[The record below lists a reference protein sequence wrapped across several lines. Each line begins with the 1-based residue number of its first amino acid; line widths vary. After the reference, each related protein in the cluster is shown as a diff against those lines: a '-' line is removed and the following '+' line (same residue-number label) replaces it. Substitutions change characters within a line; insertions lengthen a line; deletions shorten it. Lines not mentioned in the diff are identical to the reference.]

1 MKIIITTLFGLE
13 APTRDDLL
21 ERGFSKTQL
30 DVKDGV
36 ITLDTGNDN
45 WALDVARVNMW
56 ARHAERVFFEVGGF
70 KTGSSDNFTE
80 DGAVFFE
87 SCRKLPW
94 NDFIPKG
101 WAFIVNGFS
110 RKSKLDGI
118 KMLQK
123 LTKKAIAR
131 SLAAARDLGNDAV
144 IEEDEHLGTVSIQ
157 FALVNNYCR
166 MLIDTTGEGLHK
178 RGYRPLT
185 HEAPIRETL
194 AAGMVTYARYNPFG
208 KEALVDPMRGSGTIV
223 IEAAQM
229 AAGIAP
235 GRFRHFDYEDLPYI
249 GNKAYR
255 TAIEEAMDNE
265 DLTPPDDCYF
275 FGSDI
280 DSRAVRSAIA
290 NAKAAGVADF
300 CRFDI
305 RDASTVTPE
314 SLVAYTGMER
324 QLVITNPP
332 YGGRLMTPEEAEDI
346 YRMLAKNLL
355 TRSGQCKKG
364 IRLSLITPDNM
375 FEDATGLKADKR
387 VKLYNGS
394 KICHL
399 CNYYKLGF
407 KR

>member
-1 MKIIITTLFGLE
+1 MRIIITTLFGLE

-21 ERGFSKTQL
+21 AVGFQKHQL

-36 ITLDTGNDN
+36 ITLDTGNDD
-45 WALDVARVNMW
+45 WTLDVARVNMW
-56 ARHAERVFFEVGGF
+56 ARHAERVFFEIGGF
-70 KTGSSDNFTE
+70 KTGSTENFTE
-80 DGAVFFE
+80 DGAAFFE

-131 SLAAARDLGNDAV
+131 SLAASRGLGSDAV
-144 IEEDEHLGTVSIQ
+144 IEEDERLGTISIQ

-194 AAGMVTYARYNPFG
+194 AAGMVTYARYSPFG
-208 KEALVDPMRGSGTIV
+208 KEALVDPMCGSGTIV

-235 GRFRHFDYEDLPYI
+235 GRFRHFDYETLPYI
-249 GNKAYR
+249 GKKAYR
-255 TAIEEAMDNE
+255 TALEEAIDNE
-265 DLTPPDDCYF
+265 DLTSPDDCYF

-305 RDASTVTPE
+305 KDASTVTPE
-314 SLVAYTGMER
+314 SLAAYTGLER

-346 YRMLAKNLL
+346 YRMIAKNLL

-375 FEDATGLKADKR
+375 FEDATGLRADKR

-394 KICHL
+394 KVCHL
-399 CNYYKLGF
+399 CNFYKLGF
-407 KR
+407 KK

>member
-1 MKIIITTLFGLE
+1 MRIIITTLFGLE
-13 APTRDDLL
+13 APTREDLIS
-21 ERGFSKTQL
+21 RGFQKHQL

-36 ITLDTGNDN
+36 ITLDTGKDD

-56 ARHAERVFFEVGGF
+56 ARHAERVFFEIGGF
-70 KTGSSDNFTE
+70 KTGSSENFTE
-80 DGAVFFE
+80 DGAAFFE

-131 SLAAARDLGNDAV
+131 SLAAARGLGNDAI
-144 IEEDEHLGTVSIQ
+144 IEEDERLGTISIQ

-194 AAGMVTYARYNPFG
+194 AAGMVTYARYSPFG
-208 KEALVDPMRGSGTIV
+208 KEALVDPMCGSGTIV

-235 GRFRHFDYEDLPYI
+235 GRFRHFDYETLPYI
-249 GNKAYR
+249 GKKAYR
-255 TAIEEAMDNE
+255 TALEEAIDNE
-265 DLTPPDDCYF
+265 DLTAPDDCYF

-300 CRFDI
+300 CKFDI

-314 SLVAYTGMER
+314 SLAAYTGMER

-394 KICHL
+394 KVCHQ
-399 CNYYKLGF
+399 CNFYKLGF
-407 KR
+407 KK

>member
-21 ERGFSKTQL
+21 ARGFSKSQL

-36 ITLDTGNDN
+36 ITLETGNDD

-56 ARHAERVFFEVGGF
+56 ARHAERVFFEVGAF
-70 KTGSSDNFTE
+70 KTGSSENFTE

-87 SCRKLPW
+87 SCKKLPW
-94 NDFIPKG
+94 NDYIPKG

-131 SLAAARDLGNDAV
+131 SLAASRGLGPDSV
-144 IEEDEHLGTVSIQ
+144 IAEDEHLGTVSIQ

-194 AAGMVTYARYNPFG
+194 AAGMITYARYSPFG
-208 KEALVDPMRGSGTIV
+208 KEALVDPMCGSGTIV

-235 GRFRHFDYEDLPYI
+235 GRFRHFDYEKLPYI
-249 GNKAYR
+249 GNRAYR
-255 TAIEEAMDNE
+255 AALEEAIDNE
-265 DLTPPDDCYF
+265 DLTAPDDCYF

-290 NAKAAGVADF
+290 NARSAGVADF

-305 RDASTVTPE
+305 RDAREISPE
-314 SLVAYTGMER
+314 SLASYTGMER
-324 QLVITNPP
+324 QLVLTNPP
-332 YGGRLMTPEEAEDI
+332 YGGRLMTPEEADDI
-346 YRMLAKNLL
+346 YRLVARRLL
-355 TRSGQCKKG
+355 TSSGQCKKG
-364 IRLSLITPDNM
+364 IRLSLITPDDA
-375 FEDATGLKADKR
+375 FEEATGFKADKR
-387 VKLYNGS
+387 IKLYNGS
-394 KICHL
+394 KVCHL
-399 CNYYKLGF
+399 FNYYKLGL
-407 KR
+407 RR

>member
-1 MKIIITTLFGLE
+1 MRIIITTLFGLE

-21 ERGFSKTQL
+21 AVGFQKHQL
-30 DVKDGV
+30 YVKDGV
-36 ITLDTGNDN
+36 ITLDTGNDD

-56 ARHAERVFFEVGGF
+56 ARHAERVFFEIGGF
-70 KTGSSDNFTE
+70 KTGSSENFTE
-80 DGAVFFE
+80 DGAAFFE

-131 SLAAARDLGNDAV
+131 SLAASRGLGSDAV
-144 IEEDEHLGTVSIQ
+144 IEEDERLGTISIQ

-194 AAGMVTYARYNPFG
+194 AAGMVTYARYSPFG
-208 KEALVDPMRGSGTIV
+208 KEALVDPMCGSGTIV

-235 GRFRHFDYEDLPYI
+235 GRFRHFDYELLPYI
-249 GNKAYR
+249 GKKAYR
-255 TAIEEAMDNE
+255 TALEEAIDNE
-265 DLTPPDDCYF
+265 DLTAPDDCYF

-280 DSRAVRSAIA
+280 DTRAVRSAIA

-300 CRFDI
+300 CRFDVK
-305 RDASTVTPE
+305 DASTFNPE
-314 SLVAYTGMER
+314 SLAAYTGMER

-346 YRMLAKNLL
+346 YRMIARNLL
-355 TRSGQCKKG
+355 TRTGQCKKG

-375 FEDATGLKADKR
+375 FEDATGLRADKR

-394 KICHL
+394 KVCHL
-399 CNYYKLGF
+399 CNFYKLGF
-407 KR
+407 KK

>member
-21 ERGFSKTQL
+21 ERGFKKSQL

-36 ITLDTGNDN
+36 ITLDTENDD
-45 WALDVARVNMW
+45 WSLDVARVNMW
-56 ARHAERVFFEVGGF
+56 ARHAERVYFEVGGF

-131 SLAAARDLGNDAV
+131 SLAAARGLGSDAV

-208 KEALVDPMRGSGTIV
+208 KEALVDPMCGSGTIV

-255 TAIEEAMDNE
+255 IALEEARDNE

-305 RDASTVTPE
+305 RDASTISPE
-314 SLVAYTGMER
+314 SLVAFTGMER

-346 YRMLAKNLL
+346 YRMLARILL
-355 TRSGQCKKG
+355 TRTGQCKKG

-375 FEDATGLKADKR
+375 FEDATGLRADKR

-407 KR
+407 KK

>member
-1 MKIIITTLFGLE
+1 MRIIITTLFGLE

-21 ERGFSKTQL
+21 ERGFQKHQL

-36 ITLDTGNDN
+36 ITLDTGNDD

-56 ARHAERVFFEVGGF
+56 ARHAERVFFEIGGF
-70 KTGSSDNFTE
+70 KTGSSENFTE
-80 DGAVFFE
+80 DGAAFFE

-131 SLAAARDLGNDAV
+131 SLASARGLGSDSI
-144 IEEDEHLGTVSIQ
+144 IEEDERLGTISIQ

-194 AAGMVTYARYNPFG
+194 AAGMVTYARYSPFG
-208 KEALVDPMRGSGTIV
+208 KEALVDPMCGSGTIV

-235 GRFRHFDYEDLPYI
+235 GRFRHFDYEELPYI
-249 GNKAYR
+249 GKKAYR
-255 TAIEEAMDNE
+255 TALEEAIDNE
-265 DLTPPDDCYF
+265 DLTAPDDCYF

-280 DSRAVRSAIA
+280 DTRAVRSAIA

-300 CRFDI
+300 CRFDVK
-305 RDASTVTPE
+305 DASTVTPE
-314 SLVAYTGMER
+314 TLAAYTGLER

-346 YRMLAKNLL
+346 YRMIARNLL
-355 TRSGQCKKG
+355 TRTGQCKKG

-375 FEDATGLKADKR
+375 FEDATGLRADKR

-394 KICHL
+394 KVCHL
-399 CNYYKLGF
+399 CNFYKLGF
-407 KR
+407 KK

>member
-13 APTRDDLL
+13 SPARDDLL
-21 ERGFSKTQL
+21 ARGFEKSRL

-36 ITLDTGNDN
+36 ITLDTAGGD

-131 SLAAARDLGNDAV
+131 SLASARGLGSDAV
-144 IEEDEHLGTVSIQ
+144 IEEDERLGTISIQ

-194 AAGMVTYARYNPFG
+194 AAGMITYARYSPFG
-208 KEALVDPMRGSGTIV
+208 KEALVDPMCGSGTIV

-255 TAIEEAMDNE
+255 TALEEAMDNE
-265 DLTPPDDCYF
+265 DLTAPDNCYF

-305 RDASTVTPE
+305 KDASTVTPE
-314 SLVAYTGMER
+314 SLASYTGLER

-355 TRSGQCKKG
+355 TRTGQCKKG

-375 FEDATGLKADKR
+375 FEDATGLRADKR

-394 KICHL
+394 KVCHL
-399 CNYYKLGF
+399 CNFYKLGF
-407 KR
+407 KK

>member
-1 MKIIITTLFGLE
+1 MRIIITTLFGLE

-21 ERGFSKTQL
+21 ERGFQKHQM

-36 ITLDTGNDN
+36 ITLDTGNDD

-56 ARHAERVFFEVGGF
+56 ARHAERVFFEIGGF
-70 KTGSSDNFTE
+70 KTGSSENFTE
-80 DGAVFFE
+80 DGAAFFE

-131 SLAAARDLGNDAV
+131 SLASARGLGNDAI
-144 IEEDEHLGTVSIQ
+144 IEEDERLGTISIQ

-194 AAGMVTYARYNPFG
+194 AAGMVTYARYSPFG
-208 KEALVDPMRGSGTIV
+208 KEALVDPMCGSGTIV

-235 GRFRHFDYEDLPYI
+235 GRFRHFDYELLP
-249 GNKAYR
+249 YR
-255 TAIEEAMDNE
+255 TALEEAIDNE
-265 DLTPPDDCYF
+265 DLTAPDDCYF

-280 DSRAVRSAIA
+280 DTRAVRSAIA

-300 CRFDI
+300 CRFDVK
-305 RDASTVTPE
+305 DASTVTPE
-314 SLVAYTGMER
+314 TLAAYTGLER

-346 YRMLAKNLL
+346 YRMIARNLL

-375 FEDATGLKADKR
+375 FEDATGLRADKR

-394 KICHL
+394 KVCHL
-399 CNYYKLGF
+399 CNFYKLGF
-407 KR
+407 KK

>member
-1 MKIIITTLFGLE
+1 MRIIITTLFGLE

-21 ERGFSKTQL
+21 ERGFQKHQM

-36 ITLDTGNDN
+36 ITLDTGNDD

-56 ARHAERVFFEVGGF
+56 ARHAERVFFEIGGF
-70 KTGSSDNFTE
+70 KTGSSENFTE
-80 DGAVFFE
+80 DGAAFFE

-131 SLAAARDLGNDAV
+131 SLASARGLGNDAI
-144 IEEDEHLGTVSIQ
+144 IEEDERLGTISIQ

-194 AAGMVTYARYNPFG
+194 AAGMVTYARYSPFG
-208 KEALVDPMRGSGTIV
+208 KEALVDPMCGSGTIV

-235 GRFRHFDYEDLPYI
+235 GRFRHFDYELLPYI
-249 GNKAYR
+249 GKKAYR
-255 TAIEEAMDNE
+255 TALEEAIDNE
-265 DLTPPDDCYF
+265 DLTAPDDCYF

-280 DSRAVRSAIA
+280 DTRAVRSAIA

-300 CRFDI
+300 CRFDVK
-305 RDASTVTPE
+305 DASTVTPE
-314 SLVAYTGMER
+314 TLAAYTGLER

-346 YRMLAKNLL
+346 YRMIARNLL

-375 FEDATGLKADKR
+375 FEDATGLRADKR

-394 KICHL
+394 KVCHL
-399 CNYYKLGF
+399 CNFYKLGF
-407 KR
+407 KK

>member
-1 MKIIITTLFGLE
+1 MRIIITTLFGLE
-13 APTRDDLL
+13 APTREDLIS
-21 ERGFSKTQL
+21 RGFQKQQL

-36 ITLDTGNDN
+36 ITLDTGKDD

-56 ARHAERVFFEVGGF
+56 ARHAERVFFEIGGF
-70 KTGSSDNFTE
+70 KTGSSENFTE
-80 DGAVFFE
+80 DGAAFFE

-131 SLAAARDLGNDAV
+131 SLAAARGLGNDAI
-144 IEEDEHLGTVSIQ
+144 IEEDERLGTISIQ

-194 AAGMVTYARYNPFG
+194 AAGMVTYARYSPFG
-208 KEALVDPMRGSGTIV
+208 KEALVDPMCGSGTIV

-235 GRFRHFDYEDLPYI
+235 GRFRHFDYETLPYI
-249 GNKAYR
+249 GKKAYR
-255 TAIEEAMDNE
+255 TALEEAIDNE
-265 DLTPPDDCYF
+265 DLTAPDDCYF
-275 FGSDI
+275 FGADI

-314 SLVAYTGMER
+314 SLAAYTGMER

-346 YRMLAKNLL
+346 YRTLAKNLL

-394 KICHL
+394 KVCHQ
-399 CNYYKLGF
+399 CNFYKLGF
-407 KR
+407 KK

>member
-1 MKIIITTLFGLE
+1 MRIIITTLFGLE

-21 ERGFSKTQL
+21 ERGFQKHQM

-36 ITLDTGNDN
+36 ITLDTGNDD
-45 WALDVARVNMW
+45 WALDIARVNMW
-56 ARHAERVFFEVGGF
+56 ARHAERVFFEIGGF
-70 KTGSSDNFTE
+70 KTGSSENFTE
-80 DGAVFFE
+80 DGAAFFE

-131 SLAAARDLGNDAV
+131 SLASARGLGNDAI
-144 IEEDEHLGTVSIQ
+144 IEEDERLGTISIQ

-194 AAGMVTYARYNPFG
+194 AAGMVTYARYSPFG
-208 KEALVDPMRGSGTIV
+208 KEALVDPMCGSGTIV

-235 GRFRHFDYEDLPYI
+235 GRFRHFDYELLPYI
-249 GNKAYR
+249 GKKAYR
-255 TAIEEAMDNE
+255 TALEEAIDNE
-265 DLTPPDDCYF
+265 DLTAPDDCYF

-280 DSRAVRSAIA
+280 DTRAVRSAIA

-300 CRFDI
+300 CRFDVK
-305 RDASTVTPE
+305 DASTVTPE
-314 SLVAYTGMER
+314 TLAAYTGLER

-346 YRMLAKNLL
+346 YRMIARNLL

-375 FEDATGLKADKR
+375 FEDATGLRADKR

-394 KICHL
+394 KVCHL
-399 CNYYKLGF
+399 CNFYKLGF
-407 KR
+407 KK

>member
-1 MKIIITTLFGLE
+1 MRIIITTLFGLE

-21 ERGFSKTQL
+21 AVGFQKHQL
-30 DVKDGV
+30 YVKDGV
-36 ITLDTGNDN
+36 ITLDTCNDD

-56 ARHAERVFFEVGGF
+56 ARHAERVFFEIGGF
-70 KTGSSDNFTE
+70 KTGSSENFTE
-80 DGAVFFE
+80 DGAAFFE

-131 SLAAARDLGNDAV
+131 SLAASRGLGSDAV
-144 IEEDEHLGTVSIQ
+144 IEEDERLGTISIQ

-194 AAGMVTYARYNPFG
+194 AAGMVTYARYSPFG
-208 KEALVDPMRGSGTIV
+208 KEALVDPMCGSGTIV

-235 GRFRHFDYEDLPYI
+235 GRFRHFDYELLPYI
-249 GNKAYR
+249 GKKAYR
-255 TAIEEAMDNE
+255 TALEEAIDNE
-265 DLTPPDDCYF
+265 DLTAPDDCYF

-280 DSRAVRSAIA
+280 DTRAVRSAIA

-300 CRFDI
+300 CRFDVK
-305 RDASTVTPE
+305 DASTFNPE
-314 SLVAYTGMER
+314 SLAAYTGMER

-346 YRMLAKNLL
+346 YRMIARNLL
-355 TRSGQCKKG
+355 TRTGQCKKG

-375 FEDATGLKADKR
+375 FEDATGLRADKR

-394 KICHL
+394 KVCHL
-399 CNYYKLGF
+399 CNFYKLGF
-407 KR
+407 KK